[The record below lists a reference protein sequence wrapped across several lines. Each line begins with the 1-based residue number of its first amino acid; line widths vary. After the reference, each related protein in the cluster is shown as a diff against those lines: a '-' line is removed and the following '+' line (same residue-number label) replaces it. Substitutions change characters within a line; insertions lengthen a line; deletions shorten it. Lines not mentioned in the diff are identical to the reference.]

1 MVISSLTVITHSLTH
16 SLTHLITYLLTYLL
30 NYLLT
35 RWLTQSLTLTYSLT
49 LLGILPDD
57 EKEKYETGK
66 KLITLNMRQETLN
79 AEIAGSNRKL
89 LPMNNKSENDDGST

>member
-1 MVISSLTVITHSLTH
+1 MEIRLLTHSLTH
-16 SLTHLITYLLTYLL
+16 SLTHLLTHSLTHSLTYL
-30 NYLLT
+30 
-35 RWLTQSLTLTYSLT
+35 LT